1 MLIDECSECLQLGL
15 GKRVDLAERRG
26 IAFLN
31 IDFEVIG
38 SVRSKSVSFG
48 LVEYIREVMIFF
60 GNAREAYWQRSGS
73 RCGVS
78 RDSRVVK
85 VKCEFLQTGQLQGK
99 QVSCGVD

>member
-15 GKRVDLAERRG
+15 GQRVDLAERRG
-26 IAFLN
+26 VTFLN
-31 IDFEVIG
+31 INFEVIG
-38 SVRSKSVSFG
+38 SVRSKSVGFG

-60 GNAREAYWQRSGS
+60 GNAREVYWRRSGS
-73 RCGVS
+73 RRRTS

-85 VKCEFLQTGQLQGK
+85 VKRIFLRTGQLRGK